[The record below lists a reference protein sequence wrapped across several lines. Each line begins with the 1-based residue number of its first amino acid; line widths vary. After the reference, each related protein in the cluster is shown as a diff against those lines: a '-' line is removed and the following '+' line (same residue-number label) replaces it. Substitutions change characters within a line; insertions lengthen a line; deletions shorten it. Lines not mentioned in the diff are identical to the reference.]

1 MTMTTIMMKKQIM
14 GQMAQD
20 IKKEI
25 GMNTIS
31 KVEMMAV
38 VLMEVRKEQ
47 QTIDNFLW
55 RKNRWYFKILYT
67 LLRII
72 ENLWRFFKF
81 FKMMENSDLL
91 FLSMKLF

>member
-1 MTMTTIMMKKQIM
+1 MTMTTIMMKNQIM

-25 GMNTIS
+25 GMNTIK

-47 QTIDNFLW
+47 LTIDNFL
-55 RKNRWYFKILYT
+55 
-67 LLRII
+67 
-72 ENLWRFFKF
+72 
-81 FKMMENSDLL
+81 
-91 FLSMKLF
+91 

>member
-1 MTMTTIMMKKQIM
+1 MGQMTMTTIMMKKQIM

-55 RKNRWYFKILYT
+55 RKNR
-67 LLRII
+67 
-72 ENLWRFFKF
+72 
-81 FKMMENSDLL
+81 
-91 FLSMKLF
+91 